1 MLSKAGAN
9 VPWLAAVG
17 LFGLLSGCGSQYR
30 PVVNPVNPTGPA
42 SQPSSYF
49 VAVSAPGPATPGIV
63 TIIDASG
70 DTILAQATLGA
81 GPFAFALNGVG
92 AEGYNLNGNNS
103 GAVTLNSYA
112 ISTGTAAG
120 GGLQTR
126 NVNSS
131 TLSTG
136 ANPVN
141 IISTTNAKTKSDAIY
156 LIEPYVNFT
165 SGAAVGQTSV
175 AVLSSAT
182 SPPSL
187 QEEIPVAPNPVNFAG
202 TGNGSR
208 IFAIS
213 QSSTGA
219 APLAP
224 NACNTPGS
232 VTQAGEAAAIDTGTN
247 AISNRIPLGI
257 CPVYGIVSS
266 DNQRGF
272 ILNRGSGTVSVIQV
286 QQNQLDAAH
295 PSLPVGLG
303 PASGPVAADYYNPAS
318 LLVTA
323 NYDEGTISIIDVS
336 LDIYGNDSPSFGNTR
351 TVKVGNGPV
360 AVTILQD
367 GSRAYVANQTD
378 GTVSVVDLH
387 SYTVL
392 KTIPMY
398 HPSGETAHPSAMA
411 SVSST
416 PAGKVYV
423 ISKDSPYI
431 TVIRTDTDVV
441 SASVLLQGNGVDV
454 HGTSQNV
461 GGLGNGSP
469 VPNAVVTSRAGG
481 LGIPC
486 GTNGTG
492 NADPSPFCINP

>member
-1 MLSKAGAN
+1 MLSKAGARG
-9 VPWLAAVG
+9 PWLAAVG
-17 LFGLLSGCGSQYR
+17 LFGLVSGCGSQYR
-30 PVVNPVNPTGPA
+30 PVVTPINPTGPA
-42 SQPSSYF
+42 SQPLSYF
-49 VAVSAPGPATPGIV
+49 VAVSGPSPATPGLV

-70 DTILAQATLGA
+70 DTVLAQATLGA
-81 GPFAFALNGVG
+81 GPFSFALNGSG
-92 AEGYNLNGNNS
+92 TEGYNLNGNNS

-112 ISTGTAAG
+112 ISAGSAAG

-131 TLSTG
+131 TLAAG

-141 IISTTNAKTKSDAIY
+141 IVSATNSTTKTDAIY

-165 SGAAVGQTSV
+165 TGAVSGQTSV

-182 SPPSL
+182 QPPSL

-202 TGNGSR
+202 TANGGR

-219 APLAP
+219 APLAA
-224 NACNTPGS
+224 NACNTPAA
-232 VTQAGEAAAIDTGTN
+232 VTQAGEATAIDTGTN
-247 AISNRIPLGI
+247 AVSNRIPLGI
-257 CPVYGIVSS
+257 CPVYGILSN

-286 QQNQLDAAH
+286 QQNQIDGAH
-295 PSLPVGLG
+295 PSLPVG
-303 PASGPVAADYYNPAS
+303 AGPVAADYYTPAS

-323 NYDEGTISIIDVS
+323 NYDEGSISIIDVS
-336 LDIYGNDSPSFGNTR
+336 LDIYGNDGPNFGQTR

-360 AVTILQD
+360 AVSILQD

-378 GTVSVVDLH
+378 GTVSVVDLT

-392 KTIPMY
+392 KTIPTY
-398 HPSGETAHPSAMA
+398 HPTGQTAHPSAIA

-423 ISKDSPYI
+423 VSKDSPYI

-441 SASVLLQGNGVDV
+441 SASVLLQGNGIDV

-461 GGLGNGSP
+461 AGPGNGNV
-469 VPNAVVTSRAGG
+469 VPNAVVNSRAGG

-486 GTNGTG
+486 GTNGIT
-492 NADPSPFCINP
+492 NADPSPFCIHP